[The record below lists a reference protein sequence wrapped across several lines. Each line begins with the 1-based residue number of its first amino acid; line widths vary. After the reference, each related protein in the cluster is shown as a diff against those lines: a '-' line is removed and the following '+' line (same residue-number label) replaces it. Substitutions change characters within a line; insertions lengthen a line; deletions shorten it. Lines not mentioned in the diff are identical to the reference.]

1 MHYALEKLHILPS
14 TFANMGRAERALV
27 IASIQLRVQA
37 EQKAMEKQ

>member
-27 IASIQLRVQA
+27 IASIKLRINA
-37 EQKAMEKQ
+37 EAKALNP